1 MLWGLLGTACVIYT
15 IVELLHARKLR
26 ATSPRPAQ
34 ARPSPRA
41 DAGQRATSGGTPPP
55 DVQFGAVDPPPP
67 PVTLD
72 RRTRHDPYKA
82 QLKRR
87 QTDR

>member
-1 MLWGLLGTACVIYT
+1 MLWGLLGTACVFYV

-26 ATSPRPAQ
+26 AASPRPAQ
-34 ARPSPRA
+34 ARPS
-41 DAGQRATSGGTPPP
+41 QRPEPAQRTAPGAPPP
-55 DVQFGAVDPPPP
+55 DVQFGAVDPPTP

-87 QTDR
+87 ETDR